1 MIARVWR
8 GLSPS
13 EKADEYL
20 EYMQTTGV
28 KDIRAT
34 EGNRGVY
41 VLRRTND
48 AHVEFVFISLWDS
61 IDSVRRFAGQEVDKA
76 RYYPRDKEFLIQ
88 LEPKVIHYEVMV
100 KP

>member
-8 GLSPS
+8 GVSPS

-41 VLRRTND
+41 VLRRTID

-61 IDSVRRFAGQEVDKA
+61 IDSVRKFAGQEVNKA